1 MPDEFDL
8 DAFLPYRLNRAA
20 ELVSLR
26 FARRYRDRYGMTRPE
41 WRTLALLGSN
51 GRLTATAIG
60 ALSTM
65 HKTKISRAVR
75 ALEERHWLR
84 RQADVDDRR
93 VEHLELTPAGQRAYE
108 DIARLARDYE
118 AELRGLFGQN
128 ALASLDKG
136 LERVI
141 ATLSRAHE
149 KG

>member
-26 FARRYRDRYGMTRPE
+26 FARRYRDRYGMTRPQ

-75 ALEERHWLR
+75 ALEERHWLKR
-84 RQADVDDRR
+84 SPDQNDRR
-93 VEHLELTPAGQRAYE
+93 IEHLELTPSGRRAYE
-108 DIARLARDYE
+108 DIARLAGEYE
-118 AELRGLFGQN
+118 AELRAVLGRTTLG
-128 ALASLDKG
+128 ALDKG
-136 LERVI
+136 LDRVI
-141 ATLSRAHE
+141 AALGPASN